1 MSSKSSSSDSS
12 SNGSNVT
19 RFTLDGVVAEMVVE
33 VDDDQ
38 EPFLSPSKALKLNGV
53 DTYEKL
59 KASALRRSFVAL
71 DPILKMDDIKIS
83 NIQNPEQKDSNS
95 KQDETNISS
104 KEFQK
109 DQTPLMADVLDEQE
123 VSTNAKSDSSK
134 VKESDVFNE
143 DEESQPT
150 EAAEMLQK
158 DLTKIDDDESAI
170 DEVTETNE
178 GELPEQDEDNSLV
191 EEGAKKDEA
200 ESPEEDENKS
210 TFDAATKITKKSPE
224 KDENKSIVEELIE
237 SNEAQSSE
245 NDENNSV
252 AEISERNEAQSSE
265 NDENKSVAE
274 MTETNEA
281 QSSENDE
288 NKSVAEMT
296 ETNEAQSSEN
306 DENKSAAEMTEKAR
320 PSGKDESKSA
330 AEITETNEAWS
341 SESDE
346 NNSAVERTETN
357 EVKSSEKDESKS
369 TVEEVTKTNEVQSLE
384 KKEKSALDRLTET
397 IVVGCESTEFEML
410 DVKALSGSR
419 KFSKLPLKKR
429 KLREPEKAKEDV
441 KVEDEP
447 EPRALR
453 ARPSEKEKKEVKN
466 TNAKKR
472 KDISS
477 KSTPAPVKKAKSV
490 KEEYPKKGSKRS
502 LPEKDKTE
510 RTVKRLRS
518 STQDDSQMQRR
529 SQMSSSRKP
538 ETKDKKPELKAKKP
552 ETKDRKAEL
561 KGQKPGMKDVKHEI
575 KNVKTEIKNVKTE
588 IKNVKTEIKNRKPDI
603 KSKKPW
609 IKSKNPWIKSK
620 KRWIRSKKPE
630 IRANEIKRQ
639 SLRKTTLEKS
649 ANASVLI
656 TSSKPKVYNLNRGKV
671 TNLGVFSEIKEKVNG
686 SDMKYLRYLFRIL
699 YDRWPPKN
707 IDELK
712 EEILNFEGYN
722 FKKKSQ
728 DLQKREQVLQK
739 MPDTTVTEM
748 CKILDLKVGSKEN
761 MISDIIKF
769 LLKPVKIVISTV
781 DPFDPSMQPVI
792 RLERFS
798 LDEYLNKTAKKK
810 NKTPVPVKRSK
821 RERYPSTKLEIYVS
835 DISEKLPVSSVKEE
849 QKKPQS
855 EVKTEKNSK
864 GESSKNV
871 TVKQSTMNEP
881 KTAGKSSVK
890 VNKGSLAAKYA
901 KKRKKGLKLSHK
913 KVVHNQNARQKLMK
927 LAVKIQT
934 TKSPAKRNSVGESFD
949 MSIMS
954 ESEIKLE
961 PVVEEVREAGECNEI
976 ENTGVAK
983 SSETK
988 HRAHG
993 SNRNRDSSSDATLSS
1008 DEAKQMIKAD
1018 SPRKRVSHKRA
1029 GKPLRLFTKIKEN
1042 ILNANFS
1049 ALQRLHILLF
1059 GASDK
1064 ADNLKGN
1071 ILAFGG
1077 FPFLEGSEEWKQKE
1091 FLLSLLAQ
1099 NTLRE
1104 YLNLLCIEYTDD
1116 DQKTLIRKLMK
1127 FLAAPSDRSPG
1138 DVIRTQVI
1146 SSEPVS
1152 CAPVQAPKV
1161 PIKKKKTKKPEEKK
1175 SRTRKVLMDEDQVK
1189 RLEADLAREQRILE
1203 RERRLHEEQTKKLQS
1218 KTTPVNEKNKKMQS
1232 FTIKDGM
1239 ESDESLEKK
1248 AALTAKQT
1256 DAELLNA
1263 LLQTVYKRRALKK
1276 AGVVISAPKKETLTR
1291 LGELANVKFLVVTA
1305 NYSDLDVLHHLIYM
1319 TEANKSKVRK
1329 NILDFAGFNFSED
1342 TQSYKDRMEFLN
1354 SLGYDISKRIAFLL
1368 GLCPFKTEIEQ
1379 QDLNELI
1386 MYFLMHPCKSKQIP
1400 IRHLPQTFFRKDIPK
1415 EICQLMQKHLVD
1427 LPVASASSSTS
1438 AVESSSEK
1446 QPEISVVEEDEPS
1459 TPTPVR
1465 QKAKKSFKSSCLP
1478 SVQRKGLSPSIST
1491 LPLSTPKPLLK
1502 PLKATQPVLLAGAN
1516 NKIFLPALG
1525 QSPQP
1530 TLQKAI
1536 LKPPTPSITIP
1547 STPNAPQEV
1556 LIQQQTPDGQQ
1567 KTFKLIKLPTTQ
1579 AMPSNVQSV
1588 LKSTPQQ
1595 TPITIPTPVQPI
1607 GQSAP
1612 ITFTQPVQVSPVI
1625 SGSLPPGLIFFK
1637 GSPPVTVNQSL
1648 PNIMQTVPVM
1658 LNPSA
1663 VNISPIVSVA
1673 NTSQEMVIAPAEEK
1687 SDVPVEC
1694 EYGEDAIEELDPLAD
1709 SNPPTDDDLFN
1720 SIQEVIHCS
1729 DFENITLKNVIDRVA
1744 AQYSAFDLTH
1754 RHMYMKECIKK
1765 IIIGT

>member
-1 MSSKSSSSDSS
+1 MSSKSSSCDSS

-38 EPFLSPSKALKLNGV
+38 EALLSPSKALKLNGV
-53 DTYEKL
+53 DNYEKL

-71 DPILKMDDIKIS
+71 EPIIQRMDDIEKRSIKS
-83 NIQNPEQKDSNS
+83 SQQKDSTS
-95 KQDETNISS
+95 KQDESEISS
-104 KEFQK
+104 KEFQE
-109 DQTPLMADVLDEQE
+109 DQTPFAVDVLDKEE
-123 VSTNAKSDSSK
+123 VLINAKSDSSK
-134 VKESDVFNE
+134 VKENDILDE
-143 DEESQPT
+143 DEKSLTT
-150 EAAEMLQK
+150 EAVEMMQD
-158 DLTKIDDDESAI
+158 DLTKIDDAESVV
-170 DEVTETNE
+170 DEVIETNE
-178 GELPEQDEDNSLV
+178 GVLLEKDESNSLV
-191 EEGAKKDEA
+191 EEDAKKDEA
-200 ESPEEDENKS
+200 ESPKEGENKTAFDEATKTIEKSPDEDENKS
-210 TFDAATKITKKSPE
+210 VVK
-224 KDENKSIVEELIE
+224 ELIE
-237 SNEAQSSE
+237 ADEVQSLENE
-245 NDENNSV
+245 SV
-252 AEISERNEAQSSE
+252 AE
-265 NDENKSVAE
+265 KS
-274 MTETNEA
+274 ETNEA

-288 NKSVAEMT
+288 NKLVPEMTKQGQPLEKEESKSVVEITEINESQSLEIDGNKSSLEMT
-296 ETNEAQSSEN
+296 EANDVKSS
-306 DENKSAAEMTEKAR
+306 D
-320 PSGKDESKSA
+320 KDESQ
-330 AEITETNEAWS
+330 
-341 SESDE
+341 
-346 NNSAVERTETN
+346 SAVEKVTE
-357 EVKSSEKDESKS
+357 SH
-369 TVEEVTKTNEVQSLE
+369 EVQSLE

-397 IVVGCESTEFEML
+397 IVVGCESIEFETA
-410 DVKALSGSR
+410 DVKVLSGPR

-429 KLREPEKAKEDV
+429 KLREPEKEDV
-441 KVEDEP
+441 KDDDEP

-453 ARPSEKEKKEVKN
+453 TRSSEKEKKEVKN
-466 TNAKKR
+466 PNIKKR

-477 KSTPAPVKKAKSV
+477 KSTPVPIKKTKTD
-490 KEEYPKKGSKRS
+490 KEEHSKKGNKRS

-510 RTVKRLRS
+510 SAVKRLRS
-518 STQDDSQMQRR
+518 ATQDNSQMQRR
-529 SQMSSSRKP
+529 SQINSSSKKP
-538 ETKDKKPELKAKKP
+538 EPKDKKPELKAKKT
-552 ETKDRKAEL
+552 ETKDTKAVL
-561 KGQKPGMKDVKHEI
+561 KVKKPEIRNVKNEI
-575 KNVKTEIKNVKTE
+575 KNMKSDIKNNKSW
-588 IKNVKTEIKNRKPDI
+588 I
-603 KSKKPW
+603 KSKKPEMRG
-609 IKSKNPWIKSK
+609 S
-620 KRWIRSKKPE
+620 
-630 IRANEIKRQ
+630 EIKRL

-649 ANASVLI
+649 VSVPI
-656 TSSKPKVYNLNRGKV
+656 SSSKPKAYNLNRGKV
-671 TNLGVFSEIKEKVNG
+671 TNLSVFPEIKENVNK
-686 SDMKYLRYLFRIL
+686 SDVKYLRNFYRVL
-699 YDRWPPKN
+699 YDQWPPKD

-712 EEILNFEGYN
+712 EEILKFEGYN

-739 MPDTTVTEM
+739 MPVTTVTEI
-748 CKILDLKVGSKEN
+748 CKLLDLKVGSKEN

-769 LLKPVKIVISTV
+769 LLKPVKIIISTV

-792 RLERFS
+792 RLESFL
-798 LDEYLNKTAKKK
+798 LDDYLNKTAKKES
-810 NKTPVPVKRSK
+810 KTPVPVKRSK

-835 DISEKLPVSSVKEE
+835 DIVEKLPVSTVKEE
-849 QKKPQS
+849 QKKPQP
-855 EVKTEKNSK
+855 EVKIERSSK
-864 GESSKNV
+864 GESTKTV
-871 TVKQSTMNEP
+871 TVKQGTINKA

-890 VNKGSLAAKYA
+890 VNRGSLAAKYA
-901 KKRKKGLKLSHK
+901 KRRRKGFKLSRNK
-913 KVVHNQNARQKLMK
+913 KSKYNQDARQKLMK

-934 TKSPAKRNSVGESFD
+934 TKSPRKQNSIGESFD
-949 MSIMS
+949 MSILS
-954 ESEIKLE
+954 HSEIKLE
-961 PVVEEVREAGECNEI
+961 PVVEDVREVREFDETED
-976 ENTGVAK
+976 TGADK

-988 HRAHG
+988 HSIHG
-993 SNRNRDSSSDATLSS
+993 SSRNRDSSSDATLSS
-1008 DEAKQMIKAD
+1008 DEAKRITKADKD
-1018 SPRKRVSHKRA
+1018 SPRKRVTHKRA
-1029 GKPLRLFTKIKEN
+1029 GKPLRFFTKIKEN

-1064 ADNLKGN
+1064 EADNLKGN

-1127 FLAAPSDRSPG
+1127 FLAAPSDRSPA
-1138 DVIRTQVI
+1138 VEIRTQVI

-1152 CAPVQAPKV
+1152 CAPVQAPPKV
-1161 PIKKKKTKKPEEKK
+1161 PVKKKKVKKVEEKK
-1175 SRTRKVLMDEDQVK
+1175 SRTRKVLMDEAQVK
-1189 RLEADLAREQRILE
+1189 RLEADLAREQRIME
-1203 RERRLHEEQTKKLQS
+1203 RERRLHEEQKKKMQA
-1218 KTTPVNEKNKKMQS
+1218 KATMINEKNKRMQS
-1232 FTIKDGM
+1232 FTIKDGL

-1276 AGVVISAPKKETLTR
+1276 AGVLISAPKKETLTR

-1329 NILDFAGFNFSED
+1329 NILDFAGFNFSEE

-1427 LPVASASSSTS
+1427 LPVASTSSSTT

-1446 QPEISVVEEDEPS
+1446 QPEISVVEEDEPP
-1459 TPTPVR
+1459 TPVPVR

-1491 LPLSTPKPLLK
+1491 LPLSKPKPLLK
-1502 PLKATQPVLLAGAN
+1502 PLKPTQPVLLAGAN
-1516 NKIFLPALG
+1516 SKIFLPALG

-1536 LKPPTPSITIP
+1536 LKSPAPSITIP
-1547 STPNAPQEV
+1547 STSHAPQEV

-1579 AMPSNVQSV
+1579 GMVPNVQSV
-1588 LKSTPQQ
+1588 LKTTPQQ
-1595 TPITIPTPVQPI
+1595 VPLTIPSPIQPI
-1607 GQSAP
+1607 VQSNP
-1612 ITFTQPVQVSPVI
+1612 IAFTQPVQVSPVI
-1625 SGSLPPGLIFFK
+1625 GGSLPPGLIFFK
-1637 GSPPVTVNQSL
+1637 GSPPVTVNQPL
-1648 PNIMQTVPVM
+1648 PNIMQTVPVV
-1658 LNPSA
+1658 LNPSTM
-1663 VNISPIVSVA
+1663 NINTVVSVA
-1673 NTSQEMVIAPAEEK
+1673 DTSQETVSAPEEEK
-1687 SDVPVEC
+1687 LDIPVEC
-1694 EYGEDAIEELDPLAD
+1694 EYGEESVEELNPIVA
-1709 SNPPTDDDLFN
+1709 SSPPTDEDLFN

-1729 DFENITLKNVIDRVA
+1729 DFENITLKNVVDRVST
-1744 AQYSAFDLTH
+1744 QYSAFDLTH
-1754 RHMYMKECIKK
+1754 RHVYMKECVKK
-1765 IIIGT
+1765 IIMGT